1 MRSTATVRS
10 VALLSLMALVL
21 SACSGGFGGASPTT
35 APSEAASAAPSGEA
49 SASASA
55 AAEPVTLTYLV
66 DDTEATQARAQ
77 ALADAYTALHPE
89 VTFEIETRPG
99 GTDGDN
105 IVKTRLSTGEMTDI
119 FWYNSGSL
127 LQALNPN
134 ESLVDVSAE
143 PWIANINE
151 SYIPTVSSG
160 DAVFGAPAETAM
172 GGGILYN
179 KKVYADLGLEVPTT
193 WAEFAA
199 NNEKIKEAGI
209 APVAATFG
217 DTWTSQLFVLADY
230 FNVQAAVP
238 DFAEKYTMNQAHYAD
253 TPAAL
258 ASFQRLQEAYDQG
271 WWQEDF
277 AATKLDGGLE
287 AVATGTAAHYPMLTF
302 VLGTIAEN
310 FPDQVNDVGFF
321 AQPGDGA
328 NGATIWM
335 PAATY
340 IASTSEH
347 QDVAKD
353 FLGFI
358 ASVEGTEVLTEAIA
372 PSGPYV
378 INGSSL
384 PADVLPAVKD
394 IQTYLEANAAAPAL
408 EFLSPVKGPAL
419 EQITVAV
426 GTGQYSAE
434 EAAELYDQD
443 VLKASQQLGLPGWE

>member
-1 MRSTATVRS
+1 MDPTRIRRLGAIMIAS
-10 VALLSLMALVL
+10 ALLAA
-21 SACSGGFGGASPTT
+21 ACSGGFGGASPSV
-35 APSEAASAAPSGEA
+35 APSAPASVAPSAE
-49 SASASA
+49 ASASA

-66 DDTEATQARAQ
+66 DDTEATQARAN
-77 ALADAYTALHPE
+77 ALAEAYTALHPE
-89 VTFEIETRPG
+89 VTFDIEVRPG

-127 LQALNPN
+127 LQALNPD
-134 ESLVDVSAE
+134 ESLVDVSGE

-151 SYIPTVSSG
+151 TYLPTVSSD
-160 DAVFGAPAETAM
+160 DAIFGAPSETAM

-230 FNVQAAVP
+230 FNVQTAVP
-238 DFAEKYTMNQAHYAD
+238 DFAEKYTMNQAHYSD

-258 ASFQRLQEAYDQG
+258 SSFKRLQEAYDKG
-271 WWQEDF
+271 WWQKDF

-287 AVATGTAAHYPMLTF
+287 AVAKGTAAQYPMLTF

-340 IASTSEH
+340 IAKTSEH
-347 QDVAKD
+347 ADVAKG

-384 PADVLPAVKD
+384 PDDVLPAVKD
-394 IQTYLEANAAAPAL
+394 IQKYLDSNANAPAL

-419 EQITVAV
+419 EQLTVAV

-443 VLKASQQLGLPGWE
+443 VEKAAKQLGLPGWD

>member
-1 MRSTATVRS
+1 MLPIRTRRVGALA
-10 VALLSLMALVL
+10 VASSLLLA
-21 SACSGGFGGASPTT
+21 ACSGGFGGASPSAEPSAA
-35 APSEAASAAPSGEA
+35 APSEAASTAPSEA
-49 SASASA
+49 V
-55 AAEPVTLTYLV
+55 AEPVTLTYLV

-77 ALADAYTALHPE
+77 ALTDAYTALHPE

-134 ESLVDVSAE
+134 ESLVDVSGE

-151 SYIPTVSSG
+151 SYLPTVSSG
-160 DAVFGAPAETAM
+160 DAIFGAPSETAM

-193 WAEFAA
+193 WAEFSA

-209 APVAATFG
+209 TPVEATFG
-217 DTWTSQLFVLADY
+217 DTWTSQLFVLANQ
-230 FNVQAAVP
+230 FNIQAEVP
-238 DFAEKYTMNQAHYAD
+238 DFAEKFTANQAHFSD
-253 TPAAL
+253 TPSAL
-258 ASFQRLQEAYDQG
+258 AGFQRLQEAYDKG
-271 WWQEDF
+271 WYNED
-277 AATKLDGGLE
+277 AGADKLDNGLE

-340 IASTSEH
+340 IAATSEH

-384 PADVLPAVKD
+384 PDDVLPAVKD

-443 VLKASQQLGLPGWE
+443 VQKAAQQLGLPGWE